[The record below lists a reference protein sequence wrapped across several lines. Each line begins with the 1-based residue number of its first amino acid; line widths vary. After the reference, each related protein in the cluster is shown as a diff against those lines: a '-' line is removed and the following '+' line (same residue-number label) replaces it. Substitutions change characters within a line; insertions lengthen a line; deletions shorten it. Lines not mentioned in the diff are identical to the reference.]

1 MRRFTVAVVLSLA
14 LGAVPTFALA
24 QAKPTTPPAPAT
36 QKPTTPPAPATQKP
50 TTPPAPATQKPAIP
64 APQAAPQPPVPPRPF
79 PDGAKIAFMNIPR
92 IAAESAEGKAS
103 TTRVN
108 ALREKKLA
116 ELNGKNKQLET
127 AQQKLNS
134 GGVLSEEARAT
145 TQKDVERI
153 QVEITR
159 MQQDAEAEMQDLQ
172 QQLQLDF
179 QRKLSPII
187 QQVATEKGLH
197 ILLSQT
203 DAGLVWA
210 EPGLDLTA
218 DIIKRFDAAAAGAK
232 PPTPTPKH

>member
-14 LGAVPTFALA
+14 LGAVPTIAMA
-24 QAKPTTPPAPAT
+24 QAKPPTTPPPAT
-36 QKPTTPPAPATQKP
+36 QKPTTPPPAVQPPAAAAPPAAQPAT
-50 TTPPAPATQKPAIP
+50 
-64 APQAAPQPPVPPRPF
+64 PPRPF
-79 PDGAKIAFMNIPR
+79 PAGATVAFMNIPR

-103 TTRVN
+103 TTRVS

-116 ELNGKNKQLET
+116 ELNAKNKQVES

-134 GGVLSEEARAT
+134 GGLLSDEARAA
-145 TQKDVERI
+145 TQKEIDKLNVDI
-153 QVEITR
+153 QR

-187 QQVATEKGLH
+187 QQIAVEKGLH

-210 EPGLDLTA
+210 EPGLDLTSE
-218 DIIKRFDAAAAGAK
+218 IIKRFDAATVGAK
-232 PPTPTPKH
+232 PPVK

>member
-14 LGAVPTFALA
+14 LGAVPTIAMA
-24 QAKPTTPPAPAT
+24 QAKPPTPPPPAT
-36 QKPTTPPAPATQKP
+36 QKPTTPPPAAAQ
-50 TTPPAPATQKPAIP
+50 PPAMPA
-64 APQAAPQPPVPPRPF
+64 QPPAPPRPF
-79 PDGAKIAFMNIPR
+79 PEGAKVAFINIPR

-103 TTRVN
+103 TTRVS

-116 ELNGKNKQLET
+116 ELNGKNKQVET

-134 GGVLSEEARAT
+134 GGLLSDEARAS
-145 TQKDVERI
+145 TQREIDKLN
-153 QVEITR
+153 VEIQR
-159 MQQDAEAEMQDLQ
+159 LQQDAEAEMQDLQ

-187 QQVATEKGLH
+187 QQLAVEKGLH

-210 EPGLDLTA
+210 EPGLDLTSE
-218 DIIKRFDAAAAGAK
+218 IIKRFDAATVGAK
-232 PPTPTPKH
+232 PTVK

>member
-24 QAKPTTPPAPAT
+24 QAKPTTPPAAT
-36 QKPTTPPAPATQKP
+36 QKPTTPPPAAAAQPPAAPAAV
-50 TTPPAPATQKPAIP
+50 PA
-64 APQAAPQPPVPPRPF
+64 PPRPF
-79 PDGAKIAFMNIPR
+79 PEGAKIAFMNIPR

-103 TTRVN
+103 TTKVN

-116 ELNGKNKQLET
+116 ELTGKNKQLET

-134 GGVLSEEARAT
+134 GSLLSEEARAAA
-145 TQKDVERI
+145 QKETERL
-153 QVEITR
+153 QVEIQR
-159 MQQDAEAEMQDLQ
+159 LQQDAEAEMQDLQ

-187 QQVATEKGLH
+187 QQVATEKGLQ

-203 DAGLVWA
+203 DAGMVWA
-210 EPGLDLTA
+210 EPGLDLTNE
-218 DIIKRFDAAAAGAK
+218 IIKRFDSSSAAAAKTPAK
-232 PPTPTPKH
+232 

>member
-1 MRRFTVAVVLSLA
+1 MRRFTVAACLSLA
-14 LGAVPTFALA
+14 LGAIPTLALA
-24 QAKPTTPPAPAT
+24 QAKPPATPPPAT
-36 QKPTTPPAPATQKP
+36 QKPTTPPPAAQAPAAQP
-50 TTPPAPATQKPAIP
+50 PAAQPTPPPK
-64 APQAAPQPPVPPRPF
+64 F
-79 PDGAKIAFMNIPR
+79 PDGAKVAFMNIPR

-103 TTRVN
+103 TSRVS

-116 ELNGKNKQLET
+116 DLNAKNKQVET

-134 GGVLSEEARAT
+134 GGLLSDEARAA
-145 TQKDVERI
+145 TQKEIDKLN
-153 QVEITR
+153 VEIQR

-187 QQVATEKGLH
+187 QQIAVEKGLH

-210 EPGLDLTA
+210 EPGLDLTSE
-218 DIIKRFDAAAAGAK
+218 IIKRFDAATVGAK
-232 PPTPTPKH
+232 PVK